1 MIYVNK
7 KYSAKPGVADTYN
20 VTITAPKGA
29 EVTVMTFT
37 NKNRSEAWFA
47 TGIYDGTKLTNCT
60 YYEEN
65 RKTVSVVTFLN
76 SDEGAP
82 VLMCVQN
89 GTHCFNPVVMT

>member
-20 VTITAPKGA
+20 VTITAQKGA

-37 NKNRSEAWFA
+37 NKNRTEAWFA
-47 TGIYDGTKLTNCT
+47 TGVYDGAKLTNCT

-65 RKTVSVVTFLN
+65 RKTVSEVSFFN
-76 SDEGAP
+76 SDEGTT
-82 VLMCVQN
+82 VLMYVQN
-89 GTHCFNPVVMT
+89 GTRYFNPVVRS